1 MNREQVD
8 ELLKKYEEGLASQ
21 EEMDLL
27 MEQFED
33 SRNGPGAWFNYLR
46 LQKRKAPENFN
57 SQVWSAIQSQK
68 KQKNRKM
75 TLFISAAASIA
86 ILITFI
92 FISPSLR
99 NQKEMS
105 YEEKAA
111 KLEEAL
117 SLFSEHNERA
127 NREIIYEDEI
137 IVIYTE

>member
-8 ELLKKYEEGLASQ
+8 ELLDKYEEGRASQ

-27 MEQFED
+27 REQFKG
-33 SRNGPGAWFNYLR
+33 SRNGPGAWFNYLSI
-46 LQKRKAPENFN
+46 QKRKAPENLN
-57 SQVWSAIQSQK
+57 TEVWSAIQSHEK
-68 KQKNRKM
+68 KKNRKI
-75 TLFISAAASIA
+75 TWFISAAASIA

-117 SLFSEHNERA
+117 SLFSEHKKQA

>member
-8 ELLKKYEEGLASQ
+8 ELLEKYEQGLASQ

-33 SRNGPGAWFNYLR
+33 SWTGPGVWFNYLR
-46 LQKRKAPENFN
+46 LQKKKAPENLN
-57 SQVWSAIQSQK
+57 YQVWSAIQSQEK
-68 KQKNRKM
+68 KKNRKI
-75 TLFISAAASIA
+75 TLFISAAASLA
-86 ILITFI
+86 ILISLI

-99 NQKEMS
+99 NQKEMT

-117 SLFSEHNERA
+117 SLISENNEQADRK
-127 NREIIYEDEI
+127 IIYEDEI

>member
-8 ELLKKYEEGLASQ
+8 ELLNKYEQGLTSQ
-21 EEMDLL
+21 EEMDFLL
-27 MEQFED
+27 EQFEN
-33 SRNGPGAWFNYLR
+33 SRSGPGVWFNYLR
-46 LQKRKAPENFN
+46 LQKKKAPENLHK
-57 SQVWSAIQSQK
+57 QVWSAIQTQEK
-68 KQKNRKM
+68 KKNRKIA
-75 TLFISAAASIA
+75 LFISAAASLA
-86 ILITFI
+86 ILISFI

-117 SLFSEHNERA
+117 SLLSENNEQA

>member
-8 ELLKKYEEGLASQ
+8 ELLKKYDEGLASQ

-46 LQKRKAPENFN
+46 LQKKKAPENLHN
-57 SQVWSAIQSQK
+57 QVWSAIQSQEK
-68 KQKNRKM
+68 KKNRKIIWI
-75 TLFISAAASIA
+75 FSAAACLALLISI
-86 ILITFI
+86 I

-99 NQKEMS
+99 SQKEMS

-117 SLFSEHNERA
+117 SLISENKKQAPRK
-127 NREIIYEDEI
+127 IIYEDEI

>member
-8 ELLKKYEEGLASQ
+8 ELLEKYEQGLASQ

-33 SRNGPGAWFNYLR
+33 SRSGPGVWFNFLR
-46 LQKRKAPENFN
+46 LQKKKAPENLN
-57 SQVWSAIQSQK
+57 HQVWSAIQSQEK
-68 KQKNRKM
+68 NKNRKI
-75 TLFISAAASIA
+75 TLFISAAASLA
-86 ILITFI
+86 ILISLI

-99 NQKEMS
+99 NQKEMT

-117 SLFSEHNERA
+117 SLISENNEQADRK
-127 NREIIYEDEI
+127 IIYEDEI
-137 IVIYTE
+137 ILIYTE

>member
-8 ELLKKYEEGLASQ
+8 ELLEKYEQGLASQ

-33 SRNGPGAWFNYLR
+33 SRSGPGVWFNFLR
-46 LQKRKAPENFN
+46 LQKKKAPENLN
-57 SQVWSAIQSQK
+57 HQVWSTIQSQEK
-68 KQKNRKM
+68 NKNRKI
-75 TLFISAAASIA
+75 TLFISAAASLA
-86 ILITFI
+86 ILISLI

-99 NQKEMS
+99 NQKEMT

-117 SLFSEHNERA
+117 SLISENNEQADRK
-127 NREIIYEDEI
+127 IIYEDEI
-137 IVIYTE
+137 ILIYTE

>member
-8 ELLKKYEEGLASQ
+8 ELLNKYEQGLASQ

-33 SRNGPGAWFNYLR
+33 SRSGPGVWFNYLR
-46 LQKRKAPENFN
+46 LQKRKAPENLHN
-57 SQVWSAIQSQK
+57 QVWSAIQSQEK
-68 KQKNRKM
+68 KKNRKI
-75 TLFISAAASIA
+75 TWFISAAASLA
-86 ILITFI
+86 ILISLI

-111 KLEEAL
+111 KLEEAQ
-117 SLFSEHNERA
+117 SLLSEHNGQTDRK
-127 NREIIYEDEI
+127 IIYEDEI
-137 IVIYTE
+137 ILIYTE